1 VTQVDYA
8 KEAYWDG
15 YFRRLSETGS
25 DLDWGGRWTDPFVPL
40 LGVSEAQDVLE
51 LGCGTGNDAARLA
64 REGLHVVAI
73 DLSAEAVAQARKK
86 YGSIVDFRV
95 ADMAPGLLFPADS
108 FDAVM
113 ANVALH
119 MFSDSVTRAIFEDVR
134 RVLRPE

>member
-1 VTQVDYA
+1 MTQVDYA

-15 YFRRLSETGS
+15 YFRRLGETGS

-40 LGVSEAQDVLE
+40 LRASKAQDVLE

-64 REGLHVVAI
+64 REGLHVVAT
-73 DLSAEAVAQARKK
+73 DLSAEAVAQAQKK
-86 YGSIVDFRV
+86 YGDVVEFRV
-95 ADMAPGLLFPADS
+95 VGMAAGLPFPGGS

-119 MFSDSVTRAIFEDVR
+119 MFPDYVTRVIFEDVR
-134 RVLRPE
+134 SVL